1 MIGTDDILLDAFAK
15 VLRKQRQAKGLSQEQ
30 LADLAAVSM
39 RYISLLESRKHQ
51 PSLATLHGLCLGLGI
66 SMAEFITEIEV
77 IMPSSAARPL

>member
-39 RYISLLESRKHQ
+39 RYVSLLESRKHQ

-66 SMAEFITEIEV
+66 SMAEFMTEIEI
-77 IMPSSAARPL
+77 IMPSSAARPV